1 MPLRSPPS
9 NALDGFAIGQ
19 LIKDVDPDDHHKTS
33 CLVHTL
39 LTVIVMSEHFAPYSD
54 EYTNRC
60 KKGHPHMR
68 SERPH

>member
-1 MPLRSPPS
+1 MPLPSPPS

-19 LIKDVDPDDHHKTS
+19 LIKDIDPDDYNKTS
-33 CLVHTL
+33 CLAHAL
-39 LTVIVMSEHFAPYSD
+39 LSVTVMSVHFAPYAD